1 MGSNKK
7 LLTLLLTALLLVWA
21 GPYAVKYLG
30 ADNPAPPI
38 DSTPAVGNV
47 SASTFCDVG
56 RAMARGDFELARQYA
71 DQLDLSDTQSQ
82 SIHSRMQSLLDSYD
96 GLMGRLQD
104 ARKKAYQEYLNKVHE
119 QVQQA
124 RWRKSLLDA
133 SVAYEFKLDDKG
145 KLEDDLR
152 EKIQENWLESLVELV
167 KSHDLAEK
175 MNLKEDVDPVLYD
188 EIIARGLE
196 IAKDFESKDEG
207 LEAYSKVYYPLT
219 LLDRQ
224 KYQYDEL
231 HRRLLRQA
239 MLRSMYVPDPNTEGV
254 SWQERRDGVTSNMIR
269 EALAVLESGYAEK
282 PDFHEMALQA
292 LENCLLLAETDKLN
306 QTFKQL
312 DDAEAVKFYKEKLSS
327 RLNDIRE
334 TPERFAY
341 RRHVISLLD
350 YVISVNE
357 QSLKFPRE
365 VIMAEFAEGA
375 FSAVDEYTYMVWPAD
390 KKEFYKN
397 MTNEFTGVG
406 IIINKDK
413 EGFLKVASLVSRDAS
428 AYQAGLDADD
438 TILKID
444 GKDAKTITLEKAVT
458 LITGPPGT
466 KVMLTIDREGFDQP
480 RDFSVTRRPVVVPTI
495 KGLYREAG
503 NGWQYLLDPNDGIAY
518 VHMAHFSGTT
528 TEDLKLTLSELK
540 KQNMQALILDLRNNP
555 GGYRDGAVEVVD
567 MFVSSE
573 GETIISCRYRNPRN
587 EEFLRTT
594 KEGTFDGKLPM
605 AILIDSDSASA
616 SEIVA
621 GALKDHNRAV
631 IVGTRSHGK
640 GNVQTIQP
648 LNSSDAEMKMTIAYY
663 YLPNGRRVHHDP
675 KDKSNEDYGVIPNVN
690 LELTIEQFM
699 EFYKAR
705 YDAEVLHQ
713 EVSPEHKKTGEL
725 FSTADYLKSDPQLQM
740 ALLVMRARLWVESL
754 SEFASCAAN

>member
-231 HRRLLRQA
+231 HRRLLH
-239 MLRSMYVPDPNTEGV
+239 LN
-254 SWQERRDGVTSNMIR
+254 R
-269 EALAVLESGYAEK
+269 EA
-282 PDFHEMALQA
+282 
-292 LENCLLLAETDKLN
+292 
-306 QTFKQL
+306 
-312 DDAEAVKFYKEKLSS
+312 
-327 RLNDIRE
+327 
-334 TPERFAY
+334 
-341 RRHVISLLD
+341 
-350 YVISVNE
+350 
-357 QSLKFPRE
+357 
-365 VIMAEFAEGA
+365 
-375 FSAVDEYTYMVWPAD
+375 
-390 KKEFYKN
+390 
-397 MTNEFTGVG
+397 
-406 IIINKDK
+406 
-413 EGFLKVASLVSRDAS
+413 
-428 AYQAGLDADD
+428 
-438 TILKID
+438 
-444 GKDAKTITLEKAVT
+444 
-458 LITGPPGT
+458 
-466 KVMLTIDREGFDQP
+466 
-480 RDFSVTRRPVVVPTI
+480 
-495 KGLYREAG
+495 
-503 NGWQYLLDPNDGIAY
+503 
-518 VHMAHFSGTT
+518 
-528 TEDLKLTLSELK
+528 
-540 KQNMQALILDLRNNP
+540 
-555 GGYRDGAVEVVD
+555 
-567 MFVSSE
+567 
-573 GETIISCRYRNPRN
+573 
-587 EEFLRTT
+587 
-594 KEGTFDGKLPM
+594 
-605 AILIDSDSASA
+605 
-616 SEIVA
+616 
-621 GALKDHNRAV
+621 
-631 IVGTRSHGK
+631 
-640 GNVQTIQP
+640 
-648 LNSSDAEMKMTIAYY
+648 
-663 YLPNGRRVHHDP
+663 
-675 KDKSNEDYGVIPNVN
+675 
-690 LELTIEQFM
+690 
-699 EFYKAR
+699 
-705 YDAEVLHQ
+705 
-713 EVSPEHKKTGEL
+713 
-725 FSTADYLKSDPQLQM
+725 
-740 ALLVMRARLWVESL
+740 
-754 SEFASCAAN
+754 